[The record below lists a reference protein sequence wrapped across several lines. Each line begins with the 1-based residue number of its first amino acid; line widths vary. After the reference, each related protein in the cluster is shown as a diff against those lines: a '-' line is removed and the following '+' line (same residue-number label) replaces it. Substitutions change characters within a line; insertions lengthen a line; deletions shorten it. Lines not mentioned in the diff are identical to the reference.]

1 MSTSLES
8 PIITAVNDPRLTEHK
23 RLNSGMWQRARDMLR
38 ESEVFTDLDETSQR
52 NAVDRAWAIAETEPL
67 SYAVTRVLLMIE
79 RQAPP
84 DLSDVPTADLLA
96 EVARRIDR

>member
-1 MSTSLES
+1 MRTDDQ
-8 PIITAVNDPRLTEHK
+8 PVIGPVNDPRLTEQK
-23 RLNSGMWQRARDMLR
+23 RRTSPLYAKARHLLG
-38 ESEVFTDLDETSQR
+38 ESEAFADLDETSQR